1 MKEEKF
7 TNILGEIDEKYVAEV
22 FEETKA
28 KRILPFKKIVAIAAC
43 ICLLLASATIVIA
56 EVFDIGFNKFNEK
69 IDLTYKNIYG
79 QEITL
84 DYTAEAYVLD
94 YDVKFHSLD
103 SFGPMEELK
112 KGIDRQGKRI
122 MHVSELPPE
131 HREQFIE
138 TYGAE
143 SAEVDVLGEHLS
155 MKTFENREAALEY
168 VGFDGFEFPDYGI
181 DDETAEVYLYGYS
194 SSELTSLYVNLSDKL
209 INLYE
214 EPNIVFSYS
223 AHVSFGESTEAYVL
237 DYDVKFHSLDSF
249 GPMEELKKGIDR
261 QGKRIMHV
269 SELPPEHREQ
279 FIETYGAESA
289 EVDVLGEHL
298 SMKTFENR
306 EAALEYVGF
315 DGFEFPDYGIDD
327 ETAEVYL
334 YGYSSSELTSL
345 YVNLSDKLINLYE
358 EPNIVFS
365 YSAHVSFG
373 ESNWDGHVPYAGF
386 EGDTFSEERF
396 TSENGIEYLV
406 VRRIGEDGLTKEIR
420 SFLIKDDILYEAY
433 MIDYQYEEN
442 LENYTDFIHNWAN
455 FY

>member
-181 DDETAEVYLYGYS
+181 DDETAEVYLYGY
-194 SSELTSLYVNLSDKL
+194 Y
-209 INLYE
+209 
-214 EPNIVFSYS
+214 
-223 AHVSFGESTEAYVL
+223 
-237 DYDVKFHSLDSF
+237 
-249 GPMEELKKGIDR
+249 
-261 QGKRIMHV
+261 
-269 SELPPEHREQ
+269 
-279 FIETYGAESA
+279 
-289 EVDVLGEHL
+289 
-298 SMKTFENR
+298 
-306 EAALEYVGF
+306 
-315 DGFEFPDYGIDD
+315 
-327 ETAEVYL
+327 
-334 YGYSSSELTSL
+334 SSELTSL